1 MELDAENCSSSFG
14 ALQLTQ
20 TTMLALLSGL
30 SIDCMHSFAA
40 GGPHL
45 RSARAVAAMAQ
56 PLLSVVGDTGDSH
69 LSSGAEGML
78 GLLPFEADDALL
90 PGETMRVELSASR
103 YLALLAALAYDGSTI
118 GQLLLTRPR
127 HAAAVAPLLK
137 VLETRRG
144 DGEGGG
150 GSGAHA
156 ICMSVRMA
164 CVGRVR
170 LSGVGTDALGIA
182 TAVASPAFDYD
193 PDDDAGVSADVGGAA
208 APVLAE
214 LADKHDE
221 RRELRGRL
229 RRWRLDCAAAAAAAD
244 GGARAARLLERGRA
258 WEANDRA
265 AAAAAAAAGA
275 APFDAPLD
283 ALGARRREALL
294 HRGLDAPPAPSLGH
308 LHALWGVND
317 EARRRRR
324 RRPAARR
331 ARARAR
337 AMHSPLADAPPPA
350 VRARLHP
357 RPPSRAGGR
366 GALALLLRRMRL
378 APRRRSA
385 ARPRAPRRPRAVPA
399 GARGLGR
406 RLQASRRRAL
416 ARRRRRPAGVNV

>member
-1 MELDAENCSSSFG
+1 
-14 ALQLTQ
+14 
-20 TTMLALLSGL
+20 MLALLSGL

-193 PDDDAGVSADVGGAA
+193 PDDADVSADVGGAA

-324 RRPAARR
+324 RRAA

-337 AMHSPLADAPPPA
+337 VRCTLRWQTPRRPPCARASTHARPLAQAAAELSLFSFAACGSLPAAGRLRALELRDAHARCRLALGALADDCKRLAAELSLADAVAQPA
-350 VRARLHP
+350 
-357 RPPSRAGGR
+357 
-366 GALALLLRRMRL
+366 
-378 APRRRSA
+378 
-385 ARPRAPRRPRAVPA
+385 
-399 GARGLGR
+399 
-406 RLQASRRRAL
+406 
-416 ARRRRRPAGVNV
+416 

>member
-1 MELDAENCSSSFG
+1 
-14 ALQLTQ
+14 
-20 TTMLALLSGL
+20 MLALLSGL

-45 RSARAVAAMAQ
+45 RSTRAVAAMAQ

-193 PDDDAGVSADVGGAA
+193 PDDADVSADVGGAA

-324 RRPAARR
+324 RRAA

-337 AMHSPLADAPPPA
+337 VRCTLRWQTPRRPPCARASTHARPLAQAAAELSLFSFAACGSLPAAGRLRALELRDAHARCRLALGALADDCKRLAAELSLADAVAQPA
-350 VRARLHP
+350 
-357 RPPSRAGGR
+357 
-366 GALALLLRRMRL
+366 
-378 APRRRSA
+378 
-385 ARPRAPRRPRAVPA
+385 
-399 GARGLGR
+399 
-406 RLQASRRRAL
+406 
-416 ARRRRRPAGVNV
+416 

>member
-1 MELDAENCSSSFG
+1 
-14 ALQLTQ
+14 
-20 TTMLALLSGL
+20 MLALLSGL

-40 GGPHL
+40 GGPHS

-193 PDDDAGVSADVGGAA
+193 PDDADVSADVGGAA

-337 AMHSPLADAPPPA
+337 ARCTLRWQTPHRPPCARASTHARPLAQAAAELSLFSFAACGSLPAAGRLRALELRDAHARCRLALGALADDCKRLAAELSLADAVAQPA
-350 VRARLHP
+350 
-357 RPPSRAGGR
+357 
-366 GALALLLRRMRL
+366 
-378 APRRRSA
+378 
-385 ARPRAPRRPRAVPA
+385 
-399 GARGLGR
+399 
-406 RLQASRRRAL
+406 
-416 ARRRRRPAGVNV
+416 

>member
-1 MELDAENCSSSFG
+1 
-14 ALQLTQ
+14 
-20 TTMLALLSGL
+20 MLALLSGL

-127 HAAAVAPLLK
+127 HAGRRAAAQGARDAPGR
-137 VLETRRG
+137 RRG
-144 DGEGGG
+144 RRRLVPMR
-150 GSGAHA
+150 SA
-156 ICMSVRMA
+156 CPCMA

-182 TAVASPAFDYD
+182 TAVASPALTTT
-193 PDDDAGVSADVGGAA
+193 PTMRTSARTSAA
-208 APVLAE
+208 RRRRCSPSS
-214 LADKHDE
+214 ADKHDE

-275 APFDAPLD
+275 APLD
-283 ALGARRREALL
+283 AAARCPGARRREALL

-324 RRPAARR
+324 RRPPPRARARARDALSGRRRPAARR
-331 ARARAR
+331 ARAPTHARPLRGAAELSLFSFAACGSLPAAGRLRALELR
-337 AMHSPLADAPPPA
+337 DAHARCRLALGALADDCKRLAAELSLADAVAQPA
-350 VRARLHP
+350 
-357 RPPSRAGGR
+357 
-366 GALALLLRRMRL
+366 
-378 APRRRSA
+378 
-385 ARPRAPRRPRAVPA
+385 
-399 GARGLGR
+399 
-406 RLQASRRRAL
+406 
-416 ARRRRRPAGVNV
+416 

>member
-1 MELDAENCSSSFG
+1 
-14 ALQLTQ
+14 
-20 TTMLALLSGL
+20 MLALLSGL

-40 GGPHL
+40 GGPHS

-56 PLLSVVGDTGDSH
+56 PLLSVVGDAGDSH

-193 PDDDAGVSADVGGAA
+193 PDDADVPRTRGCMRICLAREERKSAA
-208 APVLAE
+208 V
-214 LADKHDE
+214 
-221 RRELRGRL
+221 R
-229 RRWRLDCAAAAAAAD
+229 C
-244 GGARAARLLERGRA
+244 
-258 WEANDRA
+258 
-265 AAAAAAAAGA
+265 
-275 APFDAPLD
+275 
-283 ALGARRREALL
+283 
-294 HRGLDAPPAPSLGH
+294 S
-308 LHALWGVND
+308 
-317 EARRRRR
+317 RRRRAFGTSNR
-324 RRPAARR
+324 ET
-331 ARARAR
+331 
-337 AMHSPLADAPPPA
+337 AP
-350 VRARLHP
+350 
-357 RPPSRAGGR
+357 
-366 GALALLLRRMRL
+366 
-378 APRRRSA
+378 
-385 ARPRAPRRPRAVPA
+385 
-399 GARGLGR
+399 
-406 RLQASRRRAL
+406 
-416 ARRRRRPAGVNV
+416 GVS

>member
-1 MELDAENCSSSFG
+1 
-14 ALQLTQ
+14 
-20 TTMLALLSGL
+20 MLALLSGL

-40 GGPHL
+40 GGPHS

-193 PDDDAGVSADVGGAA
+193 PDDAGVSADVCGAA

-331 ARARAR
+331 RARARAR
-337 AMHSPLADAPPPA
+337 DALSARRPAARRARAPPPTPA
-350 VRARLHP
+350 L
-357 RPPSRAGGR
+357 SR
-366 GALALLLRRMRL
+366 
-378 APRRRSA
+378 
-385 ARPRAPRRPRAVPA
+385 RRPRSSRSSPSPHAARSPPPVGCAPSSSATPTRGA
-399 GARGLGR
+399 GWRSGPWPTTASVSPPSSRSPTPSP
-406 RLQASRRRAL
+406 SRRELVRA
-416 ARRRRRPAGVNV
+416 AIVKYNKIPTRTQDHA

>member
-1 MELDAENCSSSFG
+1 
-14 ALQLTQ
+14 
-20 TTMLALLSGL
+20 MLALLSGL

-193 PDDDAGVSADVGGAA
+193 PDDADVPRTRGCMRICLAREERKSAA
-208 APVLAE
+208 V
-214 LADKHDE
+214 
-221 RRELRGRL
+221 R
-229 RRWRLDCAAAAAAAD
+229 C
-244 GGARAARLLERGRA
+244 
-258 WEANDRA
+258 
-265 AAAAAAAAGA
+265 
-275 APFDAPLD
+275 
-283 ALGARRREALL
+283 
-294 HRGLDAPPAPSLGH
+294 S
-308 LHALWGVND
+308 
-317 EARRRRR
+317 RRRR
-324 RRPAARR
+324 ANG
-331 ARARAR
+331 
-337 AMHSPLADAPPPA
+337 A
-350 VRARLHP
+350 V
-357 RPPSRAGGR
+357 
-366 GALALLLRRMRL
+366 
-378 APRRRSA
+378 
-385 ARPRAPRRPRAVPA
+385 
-399 GARGLGR
+399 
-406 RLQASRRRAL
+406 
-416 ARRRRRPAGVNV
+416 

>member
-1 MELDAENCSSSFG
+1 MAWGSCRAPKLEELP
-14 ALQLTQ
+14 Q
-20 TTMLALLSGL
+20 TMLALLSGL

-40 GGPHL
+40 GGPHS

-182 TAVASPAFDYD
+182 TAVASPALDYD
-193 PDDDAGVSADVGGAA
+193 PDDAGVSADVCGAA

-221 RRELRGRL
+221 RREPRGRL

-244 GGARAARLLERGRA
+244 GGARRAPPRARPCLGGERPRGGGGGGGG
-258 WEANDRA
+258 
-265 AAAAAAAAGA
+265 GA

-294 HRGLDAPPAPSLGH
+294 HRGSTRRPPSLGH

-317 EARRRRR
+317 EARRRRPAAR
-324 RRPAARR
+324 SRARARARDALSARRPAARR
-331 ARARAR
+331 ARA
-337 AMHSPLADAPPPA
+337 PPPTPA
-350 VRARLHP
+350 L
-357 RPPSRAGGR
+357 SR
-366 GALALLLRRMRL
+366 
-378 APRRRSA
+378 
-385 ARPRAPRRPRAVPA
+385 RRPRSSRSSRSPHAARSPPPVGCAPSSSATPTRGA
-399 GARGLGR
+399 GWRSGPWPTTASVSPPSSRSPTPSP
-406 RLQASRRRAL
+406 SRREVRAL
-416 ARRRRRPAGVNV
+416 QL